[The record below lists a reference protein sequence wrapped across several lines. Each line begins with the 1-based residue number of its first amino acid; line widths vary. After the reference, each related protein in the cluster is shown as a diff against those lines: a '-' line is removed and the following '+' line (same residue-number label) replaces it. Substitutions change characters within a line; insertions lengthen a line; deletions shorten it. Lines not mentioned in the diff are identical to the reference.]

1 MIGSFSLKKEMKTNR
16 HKKHKTRKNKQT
28 ERHKDFKAENV
39 SWSQISHLRVVSFM
53 FQDHFSITLSLS
65 LSLSLSNK
73 NKQAASKTLKEI
85 VHNNALSCFCFNLNL
100 EFIFFDRQAVIYVKW
115 KVFDFI
121 LF

>member
-39 SWSQISHLRVVSFM
+39 SWSQISHLRVVSF
-53 FQDHFSITLSLS
+53 FYVSRSFLNYSLS
-65 LSLSLSNK
+65 LSLANK